1 MKRTITAATAG
12 ICIIAL
18 LTGCET
24 RSDGSRMTLSEQ
36 WNAMAARQDA
46 AAREFVNARGETRH
60 PDRPASRASGAPG
73 APAAPTEAIPTP
85 YSRAGANPAEPT
97 LY

>member
-36 WNAMAARQDA
+36 WNAMAGRQDA
-46 AAREFVNARGETRH
+46 AAREFVNARG
-60 PDRPASRASGAPG
+60 
-73 APAAPTEAIPTP
+73 
-85 YSRAGANPAEPT
+85 
-97 LY
+97 